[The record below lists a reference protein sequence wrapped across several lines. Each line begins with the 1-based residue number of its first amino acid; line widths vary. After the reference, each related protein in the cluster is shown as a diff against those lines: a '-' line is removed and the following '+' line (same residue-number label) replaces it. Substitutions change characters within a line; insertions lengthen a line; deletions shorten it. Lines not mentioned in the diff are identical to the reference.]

1 MSGFIRD
8 PARGTRILKGNV
20 MKPLRWFN
28 LVLIIIFLSGCVA
41 GGEGLPPILGGPT
54 NTPLPTA
61 QAHITPAPD
70 ENAAITK
77 YLEALKQ
84 DDFETM
90 YSLLSQS
97 SRDSVTLEDFSKRWN
112 DALNAMSAAEI
123 EYAINSAQIGPRDAE
138 VGYSITYKTVLAGDI
153 QRNILVRMKNENNE
167 WKIIWDEAQILPE
180 LAGGNQLV
188 MEYDIPARGD
198 IYDKNGQPIVTQADA
213 FAFGIN
219 TGEINLDMQGA
230 LTTEL
235 GLLCGLDPLDIQ
247 DQIDASG
254 PGWYLP
260 MCEGTRE
267 EAQRLL
273 SINPGGLVVA
283 EYNSRYYFDTGLA
296 PQAVGFTQFISPEQL
311 NEYRR
316 LGYNGSEKIG
326 QSGIEKWAEDY
337 LAGQHGGTLRVTS
350 PDGQIISTLGQSDPQ
365 PADSIYL
372 TLDRNM
378 QANAQSA
385 LEFFR
390 GAIVVME
397 VDTGRV
403 IAMAS
408 SPDFDPNAFD
418 PVNEANYGNISD
430 IDEPLINRATQGQY
444 PLGSVF
450 KIITFSAALESGLYL
465 KDTPYDCQYDFT
477 ELQDRVLH
485 DWTWSHC
492 QDAIA
497 VGEACNASSE
507 IPSGLLTLQEG
518 LMRSCNPYFWH
529 IGLDLF
535 KNWDRGGDIA
545 KMARAFGLA
554 ARTGIDQ
561 IEEASGQILD
571 PATELD
577 AVNQAIGQGDVQVTP
592 LQVATFMAA
601 IANGGTLYRP
611 QIVESIQPVDGDPVL
626 TFKPEARGTLLLR
639 QENLDILRE
648 ALLMVTQNKRGTATF
663 NLRGLQFDVAG
674 KTGTAESGNG
684 KSHAWF
690 AGYTLNEENTGL
702 PDIAI
707 AVIVENIGE
716 GSEYAV
722 PLFRAM
728 VETYYYGSPQRPY
741 YDWGQ
746 IGYPPYTPTPFGIPA
761 PTEEN

>member
-1 MSGFIRD
+1 
-8 PARGTRILKGNV
+8 
-20 MKPLRWFN
+20 MKPLRWINF
-28 LVLIIIFLSGCVA
+28 VLIIIFLSACA
-41 GGEGLPPILGGPT
+41 SGGEGLPPIFGGPT
-54 NTPLPTA
+54 PAPLPTA
-61 QAHITPAPD
+61 HATIIPAPD

-77 YLEALKQ
+77 YLEALQQ

-90 YSLLSQS
+90 YSMLAQA
-97 SRDSVTLEDFSKRWN
+97 SRDAVTLEDFSKRWN
-112 DALNAMSAAEI
+112 DALNAMSAAKI
-123 EYAINSAQIGPRDAE
+123 EFTINSAQIGPKNAE

-153 QRNILVRMKNENNE
+153 QRNILVRMTNENNE

-188 MEYDIPARGD
+188 MDYSVPARGD
-198 IYDKNGQPIVTQADA
+198 IYDREGLPIVTQSDA

-235 GLLCGLDPLDIQ
+235 GLLCGFDPLDIQ

-260 MCEGTRE
+260 MCEGTRA
-267 EAQRLL
+267 EAQRLI
-273 SINPGGLVVA
+273 SIQPGGLVIA

-326 QSGIEKWAEDY
+326 QSGIEQWAEDY
-337 LAGQHGGTLRVTS
+337 LAGQHGGTLSVVS
-350 PDGQIISTLGQSDPQ
+350 PGGQIISTLGKSDPQ
-365 PADSIYL
+365 PADSVYL
-372 TLDRNM
+372 TIDSNM
-378 QANAQSA
+378 QENAQAA

-418 PVNEANYGNISD
+418 PANEANYGNISD
-430 IDEPLINRATQGQY
+430 VNEPLLNRASQGQY

-477 ELQDRVLH
+477 ELGDPVLH
-485 DWTWSHC
+485 DWTWQHC

-497 VGEACNASSE
+497 AGEACNASSE

-545 KMARAFGLA
+545 KMARGFGLA
-554 ARTGIDQ
+554 SKTGIEQ

-571 PATELD
+571 PT
-577 AVNQAIGQGDVQVTP
+577 
-592 LQVATFMAA
+592 
-601 IANGGTLYRP
+601 
-611 QIVESIQPVDGDPVL
+611 
-626 TFKPEARGTLLLR
+626 
-639 QENLDILRE
+639 
-648 ALLMVTQNKRGTATF
+648 TQ
-663 NLRGLQFDVAG
+663 
-674 KTGTAESGNG
+674 
-684 KSHAWF
+684 
-690 AGYTLNEENTGL
+690 
-702 PDIAI
+702 
-707 AVIVENIGE
+707 
-716 GSEYAV
+716 
-722 PLFRAM
+722 
-728 VETYYYGSPQRPY
+728 
-741 YDWGQ
+741 
-746 IGYPPYTPTPFGIPA
+746 
-761 PTEEN
+761 

>member
-1 MSGFIRD
+1 
-8 PARGTRILKGNV
+8 

-497 VGEACNASSE
+497 AGETCNASSE

-611 QIVESIQPVDGDPVL
+611 QIVEKIQPVDGDPVL

-761 PTEEN
+761 PTEDN